1 MPKPAAK
8 SFRATLE
15 RMDSPLKWVIIR
27 IPFDVHNL
35 WGKRGQLRI
44 KGEINGFAF
53 RTSLFPTGKG
63 GHYLLVNKRMQ
74 AGGRTGPGMAAHFR
88 LEPDTE
94 KRVVAEPDEL
104 KRALAEDRG
113 LRRWFDKL
121 NPSKR
126 SEIIKLVAQPK
137 SSAARSRRAAQMA
150 ELLLETMEAERELPP
165 LMKLAFARNARA
177 QQGWQRM
184 SPSRRR
190 GHLLGIFYYRTPE
203 ARARRLAK
211 AMEDAARMVHQ
222 SHPLSSSQ
230 S

>member
-1 MPKPAAK
+1 M
-8 SFRATLE
+8 
-15 RMDSPLKWVIIR
+15 
-27 IPFDVHNL
+27 
-35 WGKRGQLRI
+35 
-44 KGEINGFAF
+44 
-53 RTSLFPTGKG
+53 
-63 GHYLLVNKRMQ
+63 LVNKRMQ
-74 AGGRTGPGMAAHFR
+74 AGGRTGPGTAAHFR

-104 KRALAEDRG
+104 TRALAEARG
-113 LRRWFDKL
+113 LGRWFDKL

-126 SEIIKLVAQPK
+126 SEIAKLVAQPK

-211 AMEDAARMVHQ
+211 AMEDAARMVH
-222 SHPLSSSQ
+222 
-230 S
+230 

>member
-1 MPKPAAK
+1 
-8 SFRATLE
+8 
-15 RMDSPLKWVIIR
+15 MDSPLKWVIVR
-27 IPFDVHNL
+27 IPFDVHKL

-44 KGEINGFAF
+44 KGEIKGFAF

-74 AGGRTGPGMAAHFR
+74 AGGRTGPGTAAHFR

-126 SEIIKLVAQPK
+126 SEIVKLVAQPK

-165 LMKLAFARNARA
+165 LMKLAFARNALA
-177 QQGWQRM
+177 WQGWQRM

-211 AMEDAARMVHQ
+211 AMEDAARMVH
-222 SHPLSSSQ
+222 
-230 S
+230 

>member
-1 MPKPAAK
+1 MPKAAAK

-15 RMDSPLKWVIIR
+15 RMDSPLKWVIVR
-27 IPFDVHNL
+27 IPFNVHKL

-44 KGEINGFAF
+44 EGEINGFAF

-74 AGGRTGPGMAAHFR
+74 AGGRTGPGTAAHFR

-94 KRVVAEPDEL
+94 ERVVVEPDAL
-104 KRALAEDRG
+104 KLALAEDRG
-113 LRRWFDKL
+113 LRRWLDKL

-126 SEIIKLVAQPK
+126 SEIVKLVAQPK

-177 QQGWQRM
+177 QQGWRRM

-222 SHPLSSSQ
+222 SRPLASSQ